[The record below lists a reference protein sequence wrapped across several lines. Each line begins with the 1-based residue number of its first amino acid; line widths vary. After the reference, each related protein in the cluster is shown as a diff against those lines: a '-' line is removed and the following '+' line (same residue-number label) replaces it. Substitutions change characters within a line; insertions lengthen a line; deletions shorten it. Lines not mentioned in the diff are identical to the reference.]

1 MDAPGNA
8 VHQALPR
15 EAQMPVKVKSY
26 YCEVCGRQSKFTKET
41 RKHGSKMMSRAA
53 DDLNPLAAATGG
65 MFKLGGAAVNAA
77 KSYRC
82 VTCGSKKGAQAPV
95 A

>member
-1 MDAPGNA
+1 MS
-8 VHQALPR
+8 
-15 EAQMPVKVKSY
+15 VKVKSY

-41 RKHGSKMMSRAA
+41 RKHGSKMMSRAY
-53 DDLNPLAAATGG
+53 DDMNPLAAATGG

-82 VTCGSKKGAQAPV
+82 VTCGSKKGATAPV

>member
-1 MDAPGNA
+1 
-8 VHQALPR
+8 
-15 EAQMPVKVKSY
+15 MPERVKSA

-41 RKHGSKMMSRAA
+41 KKRGSKMMSRAA
-53 DDLNPLAAATGG
+53 NEMNPLAAASGG
-65 MFKLGGAAVNAA
+65 MMKLGGAALNAS

-82 VTCGSKKGAQAPV
+82 VTCGSKKGAKPAR

>member
-1 MDAPGNA
+1 MFCPEEGD
-8 VHQALPR
+8 L
-15 EAQMPVKVKSY
+15 MSVKVKSY

-41 RKHGSKMMSRAA
+41 RKHGSKMMSRAY
-53 DDLNPLAAATGG
+53 DEMNPLAAATGG

-82 VTCGSKKGAQAPV
+82 VTCGSKKGATAPV